1 MHHLLDN
8 IANVMQTARKA
19 HKLMVAITALVLSA
33 CVSPTPYQA
42 ANDQRYGYT
51 DEQLEDNRYKVS
63 FAGNTLTEQQTVADY
78 MLYRA
83 AELTK
88 AAGYDYFVITNRLT
102 EYEQL
107 VIQRPLYDPFF
118 TPLSHHRRR
127 AYGWLYDTGPYFYS
141 ARHPFFMT
149 GYYDVPAGT
158 RYTSWAEIVLVKGA
172 KPQGKENA
180 YTAETIIE
188 NLSPKIIR
196 PEDLK
201 DKK

>member
-1 MHHLLDN
+1 MLHLLRN
-8 IANVMQTARKA
+8 TAKA
-19 HKLMVAITALVLSA
+19 VWTVNKTGTLIFALTTLSLCA

-51 DEQLEDNRYKVS
+51 DEQLEDSRYKVT

-88 AAGYDYFVITNRLT
+88 TNGYDYFIITNRLV

-107 VIQRPLYDPFF
+107 MIQRPLYDPFYSPF
-118 TPLSHHRRR
+118 TYRRHH
-127 AYGWLYDTGPYFYS
+127 AYGWLYDSAPYAYS
-141 ARHPFFMT
+141 TRHPFYMT

-158 RYTSWAEIVLVKGA
+158 RYTSSAEIVLFKGA
-172 KPQGKENA
+172 KPDDKENA
-180 YTAETIIE
+180 YTAQTIID